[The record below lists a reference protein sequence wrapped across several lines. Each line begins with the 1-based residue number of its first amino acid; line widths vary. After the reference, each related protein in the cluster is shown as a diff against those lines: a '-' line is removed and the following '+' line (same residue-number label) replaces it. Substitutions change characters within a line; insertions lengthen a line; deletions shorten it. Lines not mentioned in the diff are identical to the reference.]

1 MVVID
6 ADGAVVG
13 RLGARI
19 AKLLLAGQQVEII
32 NAEKA
37 VMLGSLSA
45 AKEHYLSRRGQQDKR
60 SPENSPH
67 WPRAPHLLLRRI
79 MRGMLPWSSQRG
91 RDAYHRL
98 RVTVGIP
105 SQAGVSTTDLSGRTS
120 GPLVGAPTSRSSV
133 RVGEHQP
140 EPHKSRQSGW
150 AGGAAV
156 QAGKPVKLKEASSDA
171 KHGYFTLQDLCREL
185 GYHSKNA

>member
-19 AKLLLAGQQVEII
+19 AKLLLAGNQVEII

-45 AKEHYLSRRGQQDKR
+45 AKEHYLSRRGQKDKR
-60 SPENSPH
+60 TPENSPH

-98 RVTVGIP
+98 RVTIGVP
-105 SQAGVSTTDLSGRTS
+105 SQAGASTS
-120 GPLVGAPTSRSSV
+120 GV
-133 RVGEHQP
+133 R
-140 EPHKSRQSGW
+140 
-150 AGGAAV
+150 GGSAAV
-156 QAGKPVKLKEASSDA
+156 QAGKPVKLKEAASDS
-171 KHGYFTLQDLCREL
+171 KHGYFTLEELCREL
-185 GYHSKNA
+185 GYHGQNA

>member
-45 AKEHYLSRRGQQDKR
+45 AKEHYLSRRGQKDKR

-98 RVTVGIP
+98 RVTVGSP
-105 SQAGVSTTDLSGRTS
+105 SN
-120 GPLVGAPTSRSSV
+120 
-133 RVGEHQP
+133 
-140 EPHKSRQSGW
+140 
-150 AGGAAV
+150 
-156 QAGKPVKLKEASSDA
+156 AGKPVKLKEAASDS
-171 KHGYFTLQDLCREL
+171 KHGYFTLEELCREL
-185 GYHSKNA
+185 GYHGQNA